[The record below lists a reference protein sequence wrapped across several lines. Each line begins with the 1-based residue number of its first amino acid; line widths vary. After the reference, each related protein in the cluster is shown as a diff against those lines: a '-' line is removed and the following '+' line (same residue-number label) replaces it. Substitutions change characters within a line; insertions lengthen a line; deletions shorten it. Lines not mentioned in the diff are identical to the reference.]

1 MAEGVRVMADLR
13 GRRGFLA
20 GTAAGAKVVG
30 VVDRPGRKGAL
41 VVEEVA
47 VWRSRLAGGRVFLEE
62 EEEEEYERERG
73 ISRRR
78 YVSARTDI
86 LAFGLLVGRWTEVWW
101 YGDEGGKEG
110 KKEKREGKED
120 EGGLKKCLLRGLDE
134 YRADVL
140 YSQ

>member
-1 MAEGVRVMADLR
+1 VAEGVRVMADLR

-20 GTAAGAKVVG
+20 GTAAGAKVVVVG

-41 VVEEVA
+41 VLGEVA

-62 EEEEEYERERG
+62 EEYGRERG

-86 LAFGLLVGRWTEVWW
+86 LAFGLLVGRWTE
-101 YGDEGGKEG
+101 
-110 KKEKREGKED
+110 
-120 EGGLKKCLLRGLDE
+120 
-134 YRADVL
+134 
-140 YSQ
+140 

>member
-30 VVDRPGRKGAL
+30 GVVDRPGRKGAL
-41 VVEEVA
+41 VLEEVA
-47 VWRSRLAGGRVFLEE
+47 VWRSRLAGGRVFFED
-62 EEEEEYERERG
+62 EEEEEYGRERG

-86 LAFGLLVGRWTEVWW
+86 LTFGLLVGRWTEVWC
-101 YGDEGGKEG
+101 YGDDGGKER
-110 KKEKREGKED
+110 KEGRKGR
-120 EGGLKKCLLRGLDE
+120 R
-134 YRADVL
+134 RRP
-140 YSQ
+140 